1 MESKKASGESDGL
14 SPYEG
19 ARSNARRH
27 WQRVDHSAQR
37 GPLTRR
43 RGFGLLDQ
51 PDSINALYGH
61 RLRGCHERLK
71 NLK

>member
-1 MESKKASGESDGL
+1 L
-14 SPYEG
+14 PSPPIVTRKVVADLG
-19 ARSNARRH
+19 ISMTANAAARA
-27 WQRVDHSAQR
+27 AM
-37 GPLTRR
+37 RR